1 MAEPDIL
8 TRMQMFIT
16 GEVLLSVPETRAL
29 CRDAA
34 AMLEESYAKSSY
46 RPDMEGLKRLALL
59 HYLGKEP
66 PVKPIR
72 PPARNLRAIGWR
84 RACAAGNA
92 TTR

>member
-16 GEVLLSVPETRAL
+16 GEVLFSESETRAL

-34 AMLEESYAKSSY
+34 AMLEESYAKSGD

-59 HYLGKEP
+59 RYIGKQP
-66 PVKPIR
+66 LVRISSS
-72 PPARNLRAIGWR
+72 R
-84 RACAAGNA
+84 RALLGSPLA
-92 TTR
+92 